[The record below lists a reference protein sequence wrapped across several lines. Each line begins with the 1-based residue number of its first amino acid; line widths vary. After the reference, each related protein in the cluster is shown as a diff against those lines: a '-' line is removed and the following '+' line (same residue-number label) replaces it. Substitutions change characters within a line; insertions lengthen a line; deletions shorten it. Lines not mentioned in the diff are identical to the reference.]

1 MKGELPELTGTRE
14 LGRRKEQGWLSHGH
28 EGGRWARLCCREV
41 PWGSHGHQGGKPQP
55 EGQRVGWDGSQPAAM
70 QTDAFNF
77 FLAVF
82 YSLCWVFRVGLVQ
95 LLFHRAAEVGS
106 IGVASFSIELGF

>member
-1 MKGELPELTGTRE
+1 MG
-14 LGRRKEQGWLSHGH
+14 
-28 EGGRWARLCCREV
+28 V
-41 PWGSHGHQGGKPQP
+41 PWASGWEAAAGGA
-55 EGQRVGWDGSQPAAM
+55 ESWVGWKPTCGNADGCLY
-70 QTDAFNF
+70 F